1 MAQILKE
8 DTKEK
13 IIESAKEEFLT
24 KGYKNASLRV
34 IAFKSHMTVGNLY
47 RYFKNKEDLYRHIVS
62 FPLDN
67 IEKELLLLTNNEISF
82 KTNSLNF
89 VLDDKQMVDILDV
102 LTDKIV
108 DIYTSQKDEFLILLT
123 DNEIYEKLTLWFSD
137 IIKSLI
143 VQNYKDIKAK
153 KEFDIISKA
162 YAISIFSGFKEL
174 ISNKDIDQEKMKILI
189 KIYFRSYV
197 SMLNSDINK
206 ILESV

>member
-24 KGYKNASLRV
+24 KGYKNSSLRV
-34 IAFKSHMTVGNLY
+34 IALKSHMTVGNLY

-89 VLDDKQMVDILDV
+89 VLNDKQIIDILDV

-123 DNEIYEKLTLWFSD
+123 DNEINEKLTLWFSD